1 MQKEASEIEEKKEA
15 EEVAADADFVQG
27 ASASAASTTRSAREA
42 VLFRLIEGP
51 MTPQEVSEGT
61 KVGAGKAHRTL
72 NELQRR
78 DLVELIV
85 PENSS
90 DGPVFGLTV
99 QGEKVAFY
107 IQRQAK
113 A

>member
-1 MQKEASEIEEKKEA
+1 M
-15 EEVAADADFVQG
+15 AADAGFVQGTSG
-27 ASASAASTTRSAREA
+27 ASASAASSTRSARET

-61 KVGAGKAHRTL
+61 KVGVGKAHRTL
-72 NELQRR
+72 NELQGR

-85 PENSS
+85 PENASN
-90 DGPVFGLTV
+90 GPIFGLTV
-99 QGEKVAFY
+99 QGEKVAFH
-107 IQRQAK
+107 IQRQSK

>member
-1 MQKEASEIEEKKEA
+1 MQEEASETEVDEEA
-15 EEVAADADFVQG
+15 EEIAADAGFVQG
-27 ASASAASTTRSAREA
+27 ASASAASSTRSARET

-61 KVGAGKAHRTL
+61 KVGVGKAHRTL
-72 NELQRR
+72 NELQGR

-85 PENSS
+85 PENASN
-90 DGPVFGLTV
+90 GPIFGLTV
-99 QGEKVAFY
+99 QGEKVAFH
-107 IQRQAK
+107 IQRQAE